1 MPHSERGTDKTN
13 TDYAILTLKRLSRD
27 YKIPV
32 VVISSFNRENY
43 KNKVS
48 MQAFKESGA
57 IEYSTDVLIGL
68 QLMGTGAKDFD
79 VNIAKRQEP
88 RKIEAV
94 ILKNRNG
101 RTGGKI
107 GYNFYAMFNY
117 FSELGEIS
125 DSTSTNTANTPRK
138 AATGG
143 TGGKNAK
150 SKKKAKIE
158 AEAVPDTDLMKIK
171 SYELYADDD
180 TDTVLMQSVSADDDE
195 VL

>member
-1 MPHSERGTDKTN
+1 
-13 TDYAILTLKRLSRD
+13 
-27 YKIPV
+27 
-32 VVISSFNRENY
+32 
-43 KNKVS
+43 

-68 QLMGTGAKDFD
+68 QLMGTGAKGFD
-79 VNIAKRQEP
+79 VDTAKSKNP
-88 RKIEAV
+88 REIEAV

-138 AATGG
+138 AV

>member
-1 MPHSERGTDKTN
+1 M
-13 TDYAILTLKRLSRD
+13 
-27 YKIPV
+27 
-32 VVISSFNRENY
+32 
-43 KNKVS
+43 
-48 MQAFKESGA
+48 
-57 IEYSTDVLIGL
+57 LIGL

-79 VNIAKRQEP
+79 VDTAKSKNP
-88 RKIEAV
+88 REIEAV

-171 SYELYADDD
+171 SYELYSNDD